1 MVEGHDPDK
10 LTTYILYLDANN
22 LYGWAMSQALP
33 TGGFEWTDPPSTQ
46 ELIDH
51 PSDADKGYILEVN
64 LEYPEELH
72 DAHSD
77 YPLAAERLKVDN
89 AWMSDYQLDILRQV
103 YGGAPHVEVE
113 KLAPNLHNKER
124 YVLHYRNLQLYLS
137 LGMRLT
143 KIHQALRFNQSPW
156 MEPYIRLNT
165 ELRKKATSDFEK
177 NLYKLMNNSVFGKT
191 MENLRKRVDVK
202 LVRSHEE
209 DKMRR
214 LIADPSFARATV
226 FDGDLAAIHMHKTSL
241 LLNRPVY
248 VGMSIL
254 DLSKYHMYDFYYNTL
269 KKQYGDRC
277 RLLYTDTDS
286 LLIEIQT
293 EDVYA
298 DTAATADL
306 YDTNDYPK
314 DHPLHSATN
323 KKVLGKMKD
332 ECAGDPI
339 AENVGL
345 RRKMY
350 SILRADEKTIRKAK
364 GVKRAIVKKLLHR
377 EQYKEALFEKKTFR
391 HGMDMLRSEKH
402 HVYGMHV
409 NKISL
414 SPFDSKRWIAAN
426 GVDTR
431 AYGHKQIEV
440 ERLNEYLAELGVL

>member
-1 MVEGHDPDK
+1 MLELLTDYDIHIFIEKGLRGGISMVSKRFTKANNPMVEAYDPDK
-10 LTTYILYLDANN
+10 PTTYIMYLDANN

-51 PSDADKGYILEVN
+51 PSDADKGYVLEVN

-72 DAHSD
+72 DAHND
-77 YPLAAERLKVDN
+77 YPLAPERLKVDN

-113 KLAPNLHNKER
+113 KLVHNLRNKER

-137 LGMRLT
+137 LGMRLSKT
-143 KIHQALRFNQSPW
+143 HRTLRFNQSLW

-165 ELRKKATSDFEK
+165 ELRKKASSDFEK
-177 NLYKLMNNSVFGKT
+177 NIYKLMNNSVFGKT
-191 MENLRKRVDVK
+191 MENLRKHVDVK

-214 LIADPSFARATV
+214 LTANPSFARATV
-226 FDGDLAAIHMHKTSL
+226 FDDNLAEINMHNSNL

-254 DLSKYHMYDFYYNTL
+254 DLSKHRMYDFYYNIL
-269 KKQYGDRC
+269 KQKYGDRC

-286 LLIEIQT
+286 LLIVIQT

-298 DTAATADL
+298 DMAATADL
-306 YDTNDYPK
+306 YDTSDYPK
-314 DHPLHSATN
+314 DHPLYSATN
-323 KKVLGKMKD
+323 KNVLDKMKD
-332 ECAGDPI
+332 ECAGVPI

-345 RRKMY
+345 RPKMY
-350 SILRADEKTIRKAK
+350 CTPS
-364 GVKRAIVKKLLHR
+364 
-377 EQYKEALFEKKTFR
+377 
-391 HGMDMLRSEKH
+391 
-402 HVYGMHV
+402 
-409 NKISL
+409 
-414 SPFDSKRWIAAN
+414 
-426 GVDTR
+426 
-431 AYGHKQIEV
+431 
-440 ERLNEYLAELGVL
+440 

>member
-1 MVEGHDPDK
+1 MGHVSGTP
-10 LTTYILYLDANN
+10 
-22 LYGWAMSQALP
+22 P
-33 TGGFEWTDPPSTQ
+33 PPSTQ

-72 DAHSD
+72 DAHND
-77 YPLAAERLKVDN
+77 YPLAVERLKVDN
-89 AWMSDYQLDILRQV
+89 TWMSDYQQNILRQV

-113 KLAPNLHNKER
+113 KLVPNLRNKER
-124 YVLHYRNLQLYLS
+124 YVLHYRNLQLHLS

-143 KIHQALRFNQSPW
+143 KIHRALRFNQSPW

-226 FDGDLAAIHMHKTSL
+226 FDDNLAAIHMHKTKL

-254 DLSKYHMYDFYYNTL
+254 DLSKHHMYDFYYNVL
-269 KKQYGDRC
+269 KKKYGDRC

-293 EDVYA
+293 ENVYA
-298 DTAATADL
+298 DMAATADL
-306 YDTNDYPK
+306 YDTSDYPK
-314 DHPLHSATN
+314 DHPLYSATN

-332 ECAGDPI
+332 ECAGVPI

-345 RRKMY
+345 RPKMY

-364 GVKRAIVKKLLHR
+364 GVKRAIVKKLLHH

-402 HVYGMHV
+402 HVYGTHV

-431 AYGHKQIEV
+431 AYGHKPIEV
-440 ERLNEYLAELGVL
+440 ERLNEYLVS